1 MATFN
6 YARVKATVERMLAK
20 YGQDLTLTHHS
31 IGAYDP
37 ATGTATDT
45 TSTETAKGAIFEWG
59 QLGSTP
65 SYGKSMIPATSI
77 VAGDKQLF
85 LSPTGITVPEVNDYV
100 TDANGAIYLIKMV
113 KTLAPAGTVVLIEC
127 NISIG

>member
-1 MATFN
+1 MSTFN
-6 YARVKATVERMLAK
+6 YAKTKATVERMLAK
-20 YGQDLTLTHHS
+20 YGQAITLTHHS
-31 IGAYDP
+31 LGAYDP

-45 TSTETAKGAIFEWG
+45 TSTQAAKGAIFEWG
-59 QLGSTP
+59 QQGSTP
-65 SYGKSMIPATSI
+65 SFGKSMIPSSSI

-85 LSPTGITVPEVNDYV
+85 LSPTNITVPEVNDNI
-100 TDANGAIYLIKMV
+100 TDVNGVMYLIKMV

>member
-1 MATFN
+1 MTTFN
-6 YARVKATVERMLAK
+6 YTKTKASVERMLTK
-20 YGQDLTLTHHS
+20 YGQSITLTHHS
-31 IGAYDP
+31 LGAYDP

-45 TSTETAKGAIFEWG
+45 TSTQTGKGAIFEWG
-59 QLGSTP
+59 QQGSTP
-65 SYGKSMIPATSI
+65 SYGRSMIPESSI
-77 VAGDKQLF
+77 VSGDKQLF

-100 TDANGAIYLIKMV
+100 TDVNGVMYLIKMV